1 MPPHLLPVESL
12 NVKSELDIYGFAILV
27 EEITGLKRPTIPMAT
42 WVHGWNFQPLTS
54 ARTLSAHSHLL
65 SYRRIMR
72 NQNEKNVLEAL
83 GFDNI
88 LVGGLPFM
96 YVRPSGISR
105 QKDSLVVCAER
116 LHYPILEAQV
126 KRYGKL
132 MEELDFEYKKSL
144 KEINFCFTGEDFNED
159 NPLVKMARDRG
170 YGVLL
175 GGHKRD
181 SNSLKRLRQIFDY
194 HEYGLTNTLGSH
206 LVYSNYCGCS
216 MGISFD
222 NFYLALHDL
231 GEYGNNR
238 DEDNIDDRLWNEW
251 TLSGEAQ
258 KQYSF
263 LMVSNI
269 NEIGDYSQWANSEI
283 GLKDRIADERIGQ
296 ALCWTSA
303 AYSKAALLYVRDR
316 VTRRRCR

>member
-1 MPPHLLPVESL
+1 
-12 NVKSELDIYGFAILV
+12 
-27 EEITGLKRPTIPMAT
+27 MAT

-54 ARTLSAHSHLL
+54 ARPLSAHNHLL

-72 NQNEKNVLEAL
+72 NQNEKNVLKAL

-96 YVRPSGISR
+96 YVSASGISR

-116 LHYPILEAQV
+116 LHYPIQETQV
-126 KRYGKL
+126 KRYRKF
-132 MEELDFEYKKSL
+132 MEEIDFEYKKSL
-144 KEINFCFTGEDFNED
+144 KEINFCFSGEDFNEV

-175 GGHKRD
+175 GGHKQD

-194 HEYGLTNTLGSH
+194 HEYGLTNSLGSQ

-216 MGISFD
+216 MGISFH
-222 NFYLALHDL
+222 NFHLPINLHDP
-231 GEYGNNR
+231 GEYGN
-238 DEDNIDDRLWNEW
+238 DPDTDNIDDRLINEW
-251 TLSGEAQ
+251 ALSGEAQ
-258 KQYSF
+258 KQYDF

-269 NEIGDYSQWANSEI
+269 SEIGDYSQWANSEI

-316 VTRRRCR
+316 VTRRRSR